1 MLPRRDAAI
10 DELSTARTTRPRR
23 SRPASIW
30 LIGLVCALG
39 PMSSFGRAAAQPVS
53 GRIPEGATRGF
64 LVMRSTDDRTVAHG
78 ELLSTVRGDRVDS
91 RLTWRFLDGS
101 LQDEMTSYV
110 QKPVL
115 KLLSYKQIQ
124 RGPAFPEN
132 VEVAFTREPGRWEM
146 RRREK
151 GKDEDETLSGTI
163 ELPADVYN
171 GMTLAILKN
180 LPRGATANGHMLAF
194 TPKPRLVKM
203 SIRPT
208 GEDPVIVGETR
219 RNATRYLVD
228 LEVGGIAG
236 IFAAVA
242 GKEPPDLR
250 YWLLGGDLPAFVKF
264 EGSLFLNGPVWRIEL
279 TAPRWPK

>member
-1 MLPRRDAAI
+1 
-10 DELSTARTTRPRR
+10 
-23 SRPASIW
+23 
-30 LIGLVCALG
+30 
-39 PMSSFGRAAAQPVS
+39 
-53 GRIPEGATRGF
+53 
-64 LVMRSTDDRTVAHG
+64 MRSAEDRTIAHG

-91 RLTWRFLDGS
+91 RLSWRFRDGS
-101 LQDEMTSYV
+101 IQDEATTYL
-110 QKPVL
+110 QRPVL

-124 RGPAFPEN
+124 RGPSFPEDIQ
-132 VEVAFTREPGRWEM
+132 VSFSREPGRWET

-151 GKDEDETLSGTI
+151 GKEDAETLSGPI
-163 ELPADVYN
+163 ELPEDVYN
-171 GMTLAILKN
+171 GMTLTVIRN
-180 LPRGATANGHMLAF
+180 LPRGATATGHMLAF

-208 GEDPVIVGETR
+208 GEDPVIGGAPR
-219 RNATRYLVD
+219 RAAPRYLVD

-250 YWLLGGDLPAFVKF
+250 YWLLGGDVPAFVKF

-279 TAPRWPK
+279 TAPTWPR